1 MKAETCTKK
10 PPHCLPRSFQNQRTA
25 ERTRLALGFCLRR
38 VSALHRESGAESNS
52 NLSYR
57 NLSLKS
63 KGVPTALGTKRRR
76 ENLGVP
82 GGLPDSNGSRN
93 LAALVLVVLLYQ
105 PKRPTNHK
113 HTVPSSSKRLVHKKE
128 REQKREKFLRA
139 NLILPS
145 EAFTDRRRSESSSG
159 ATSPTDYSAFKL

>member
-10 PPHCLPRSFQNQRTA
+10 PLHCLPRSFQNQRTA

-63 KGVPTALGTKRRR
+63 K
-76 ENLGVP
+76 GVP